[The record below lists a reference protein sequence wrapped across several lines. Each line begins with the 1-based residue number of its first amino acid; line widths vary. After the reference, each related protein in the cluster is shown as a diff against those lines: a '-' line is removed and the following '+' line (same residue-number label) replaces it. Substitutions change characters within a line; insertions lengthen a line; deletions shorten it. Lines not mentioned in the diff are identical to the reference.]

1 MMKKSVWLCLFMSL
15 AVLAGACS
23 SGASSGGGGERKIEK
38 VSDITGTVRIAVAGW
53 AMENGVDT
61 LTGRKTIGFNPY
73 VQDTFKKMYPNIEL
87 KVTQIPWENAM
98 AKQKAML
105 LSKDADLIYTGGAY
119 ANQFYQQGLI
129 RDIDDL
135 IANDKSFDPRIYLEG
150 VFKNSFSV
158 RSLDGTKQ
166 FGIPIILG
174 KRMIVYDKQMFEEWG
189 VEPLSANP
197 APEEIL
203 EKAKKMTG
211 KNPKTGK
218 QNYGLWF
225 SGNSLN
231 QSTFVSLSYAYD
243 VNGVEGSLDDL
254 KHLKWNLDTPE
265 MKKVLEWFKEA
276 APLAPK
282 AFING
287 QGAENFGMEEN
298 NIAIAIDSSGGAAF
312 NEFRSSGS
320 SGLVERFVPV
330 LNMGPN
336 GEGWVAVD
344 PIVMAKEVKDEKA
357 AWEVMK
363 FLTSYETQKYFYENS
378 LATPTLKKADFVD
391 EKDIYTAKAME
402 LADIAR
408 KNLLDE
414 ANPFYNTRM
423 VPVINGFISQAANG
437 NPTDIGKTLSDL
449 QSEAVKW
456 SAEQ

>member
-1 MMKKSVWLCLFMSL
+1 MKRSVWICLALSL
-15 AVLAGACS
+15 ALVLSACS
-23 SGASSGGGGERKIEK
+23 GGGSSGGAPAKNYEK
-38 VSDITGTVRIAVAGW
+38 VSDMKGTVRIALAGW
-53 AMENGVDT
+53 QMENGVDT
-61 LTGRKTIGFNPY
+61 LTGRKTVGFNPFI
-73 VQDTFKKMYPNIEL
+73 QDTFKKMYPNIEL
-87 KVTQIPWENAM
+87 KVTQIPWENAL

-105 LSKDADLIYTGGAY
+105 LSNDVDLLYTGGAY
-119 ANQFYQQGLI
+119 ANQFYQQGLL

-135 IANDKSFDPRIYLEG
+135 IAGDSSFDPGIYLEG
-150 VFKNSFSV
+150 VFKNSYSV
-158 RSLDGTKQ
+158 RSLDGMKQ
-166 FGIPIILG
+166 FGIPVILG
-174 KRMIVYDKQMFEEWG
+174 KRMVVYDKQIFEDWG

-197 APEEIL
+197 TPEEIL

-211 KNPKTGK
+211 MNPKTGK

-243 VNGVEGSLDDL
+243 VNGVEGRLDKLRDL
-254 KHLKWNLDTPE
+254 TWNLNSPE
-265 MKKVLEWFKEA
+265 MAKVMEWFKEA

-287 QGAENFGMEEN
+287 QGAENFGLEDN

-312 NEFRSSGS
+312 NEYRSSGKAE
-320 SGLVERFVPV
+320 LVDRFVPV

-344 PIVMAKEVKDEKA
+344 PFVMAKNVQDEKA

-363 FLTSYETQKYFYENS
+363 FLTSYDMQRHLYENG

-391 EKDIYTAKAME
+391 EKDVYTSKAME

-408 KNLLDE
+408 KNLIDE

-437 NPTDIGKTLSDL
+437 NPTDIGKLLSDL
-449 QSEAVKW
+449 QAEAVKW